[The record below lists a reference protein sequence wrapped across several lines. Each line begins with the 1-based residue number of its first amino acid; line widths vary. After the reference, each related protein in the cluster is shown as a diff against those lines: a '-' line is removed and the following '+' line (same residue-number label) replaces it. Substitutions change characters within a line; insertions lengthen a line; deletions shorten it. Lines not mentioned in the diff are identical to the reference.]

1 MNGPAKD
8 LWIWRLGA
16 GASILPADVVATPP
30 RVVVA
35 CLMLS
40 VVVVN
45 TPAEAVVDPWMVVII
60 LEVISYH
67 REPLFGGFGLD

>member
-1 MNGPAKD
+1 MALLKTCGSD
-8 LWIWRLGA
+8 GLGQ
-16 GASILPADVVATPP
+16 GALILPADVAATPL

-35 CLMLS
+35 RLVLS

-45 TPAEAVVDPWMVVII
+45 TPAEAVVDPWMVAII